1 MSRPGSSH
9 FSAAGCRGSAPA
21 NDERLVSEGSGPG
34 PATTPGPDPGGQ
46 LLALYD
52 EAVGDVY
59 GYLYR
64 RCSSAALA
72 EDLTSETFL
81 AAVSAVTR
89 GRAPSPFTVG
99 WLIAVAR
106 NKLVDHW
113 RRAEREERM
122 LTLVG
127 DDSRAGGGAV
137 DDTWDA
143 VLDGALAH
151 DALARL
157 GPQHRSALT
166 LRYLDGLTV
175 PETAHCLQRTV
186 GATEVLLVRARR
198 AFRHAYQAIDAG
210 EEDQ

>member
-1 MSRPGSSH
+1 MPGSD
-9 FSAAGCRGSAPA
+9 PA
-21 NDERLVSEGSGPG
+21 V
-34 PATTPGPDPGGQ
+34 Q
-46 LLALYD
+46 LLDLYD
-52 EAVGDVY
+52 EAVADVY

-81 AAVSAVTR
+81 AAAAAVAR

-113 RRAEREERM
+113 RRAEREQRV
-122 LTLVG
+122 LNLVG
-127 DDSRAGGGAV
+127 VDGPPDDDR
-137 DDTWDA
+137 WDV
-143 VLDGALAH
+143 VLDGAVAH
-151 DALARL
+151 DALGRL

-175 PETAHCLQRTV
+175 PETAHCLQRSV

-198 AFRHAYQAIDAG
+198 AFRHAYEAIEPG
-210 EEDQ
+210 EEAER

>member
-1 MSRPGSSH
+1 M
-9 FSAAGCRGSAPA
+9 
-21 NDERLVSEGSGPG
+21 
-34 PATTPGPDPGGQ
+34 PGPDPGGQ

-52 EAVGDVY
+52 EAVADVY

-64 RCSSAALA
+64 RCSSPTLA

-81 AAVSAVTR
+81 AAAAAVAR

-113 RRAEREERM
+113 RRAEREERV
-122 LTLVG
+122 LNLVG
-127 DDSRAGGGAV
+127 DENGGAA
-137 DDTWDA
+137 DDAWDA
-143 VLDGALAH
+143 LLDGALAH
-151 DALARL
+151 DALGRL

-175 PETAHCLQRTV
+175 PETAHCLQRSV

-198 AFRHAYQAIDAG
+198 AFRHAYESIDGQPG
-210 EEDQ
+210 EEQQ

>member
-1 MSRPGSSH
+1 M
-9 FSAAGCRGSAPA
+9 
-21 NDERLVSEGSGPG
+21 VSERSGPG
-34 PATTPGPDPGGQ
+34 PESTPGPDPGGQ

-52 EAVGDVY
+52 EAVADVY

-81 AAVSAVTR
+81 AAAGAVAR

-113 RRAEREERM
+113 RRAEREQRV

-127 DDSRAGGGAV
+127 EDGPPPENA
-137 DDTWDA
+137 WDA
-143 VLDGALAH
+143 VLDGAVAH

-157 GPQHRSALT
+157 GPHHRSALT

-175 PETAHCLQRTV
+175 PETAHCLQRSV

-198 AFRHAYQAIDAG
+198 AFRHAYESIDPR
-210 EEDQ
+210 EEDR

>member
-1 MSRPGSSH
+1 MIAR
-9 FSAAGCRGSAPA
+9 
-21 NDERLVSEGSGPG
+21 SGPG
-34 PATTPGPDPGGQ
+34 PESTPGPDPGAQ

-52 EAVGDVY
+52 EAVADVY

-64 RCSSAALA
+64 RCSSAPLA

-81 AAVSAVTR
+81 AAAAAVAR

-113 RRAEREERM
+113 RRAEREQRV
-122 LTLVG
+122 LTVLS
-127 DDSRAGGGAV
+127 DDGLPA

-143 VLDGALAH
+143 VLDGTVAL

-157 GPQHRSALT
+157 GPHHRSALT
-166 LRYLDGLTV
+166 LHYLDGLTV
-175 PETAHCLQRTV
+175 PETAHCLQRSV

-198 AFRHAYQAIDAG
+198 AFRHVYESIGAG
-210 EEDQ
+210 EEER

>member
-1 MSRPGSSH
+1 MS
-9 FSAAGCRGSAPA
+9 
-21 NDERLVSEGSGPG
+21 ERSGPG
-34 PATTPGPDPGGQ
+34 PGTTPGPDPGSQ

-64 RCSSAALA
+64 RCSSPALA

-81 AAVSAVTR
+81 AAASAVAR

-113 RRAEREERM
+113 RRVEREQRV

-127 DDSRAGGGAV
+127 DDAGQV
-137 DDTWDA
+137 DDRWDVA
-143 VLDGALAH
+143 LDGAVAH

-157 GPQHRSALT
+157 GPHHRSALT

-175 PETAHCLQRTV
+175 PETAHCLQRSV

-198 AFRHAYQAIDAG
+198 AFRHAYESIEPG